1 MESNDIL
8 LEGSVN
14 DELDSSETFGTAK
27 SQMACTPARA
37 ASPITHGPQ
46 ATGIDVTTLEQPDD
60 AVPSEA
66 ASEELAQGGEPVEP
80 VSPVRVAIG
89 A

>member
-27 SQMACTPARA
+27 SQIASTPARA

-66 ASEELAQGGEPVEP
+66 AF
-80 VSPVRVAIG
+80 
-89 A
+89 